1 MWRLCELT
9 LPGEK
14 RVKNGFEFNEAITA
28 FYAHMFRYTGSP
40 AGHLNRA
47 ALSTEAVDLVE
58 KAFERRG
65 GYKAALAEG
74 KYGINGGMRLVLDTM
89 TEHLK
94 LQEKGKYIVRVFK
107 DAMDPLDWDAKVRLM
122 EVFRKRIGP
131 ELPAELRDLPAKQ
144 LASSW
149 EEIIQCYAESM
160 DKVSELMKRL

>member
-1 MWRLCELT
+1 
-9 LPGEK
+9 
-14 RVKNGFEFNEAITA
+14 
-28 FYAHMFRYTGSP
+28 MFRYTGSP

-131 ELPAELRDLPAKQ
+131 ELPSELRDLPAKQ